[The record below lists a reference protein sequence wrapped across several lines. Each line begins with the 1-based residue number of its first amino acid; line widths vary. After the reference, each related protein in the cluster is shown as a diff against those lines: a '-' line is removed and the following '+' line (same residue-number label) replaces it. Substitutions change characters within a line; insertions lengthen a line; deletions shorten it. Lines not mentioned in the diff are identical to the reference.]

1 MAICQQQD
9 TTISLQVEL
18 NKNLKSVDRTA
29 LAELKEVSDLL
40 IVTST
45 QKELP
50 VTGLG
55 SSP

>member
-45 QKELP
+45 QKKLP